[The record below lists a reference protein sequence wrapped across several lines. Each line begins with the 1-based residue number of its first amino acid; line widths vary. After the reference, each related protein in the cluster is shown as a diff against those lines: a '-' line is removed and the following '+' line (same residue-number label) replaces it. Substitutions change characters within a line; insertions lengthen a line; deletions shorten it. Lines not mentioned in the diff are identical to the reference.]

1 MSFLLQAELVT
12 DDAEHKSSEDPVR
25 WGPQAA
31 VTVSVRWRQAQE
43 DPVGL
48 DDVTFRPGLW
58 FPCAPAHRGGRCPL
72 QSRLQA
78 NAAASLRAALMFQHA
93 SGLSE
98 GTIDES

>member
-48 DDVTFRPGLW
+48 DDVTPSDLDCG
-58 FPCAPAHRGGRCPL
+58 FPVLLLTGEDGAPC
-72 QSRLQA
+72 
-78 NAAASLRAALMFQHA
+78 RAACRLTLQ
-93 SGLSE
+93 LP
-98 GTIDES
+98 